1 MKKANQISESIELAI
16 FLAMSGGLM
25 DAYSYLYRGEVFAN
39 AQTGNMLLLGVYASQ
54 GKWHLVLHYLFPV
67 LSFAFGI
74 ALCQFIRFRKIKWI
88 HWRQFTVFIEILL
101 LAFVALIPTKYNL
114 LANSLTS
121 LACGIQVQAF
131 RKIHGNG
138 FATTMCIGNLRSG
151 TDNLMFFFHK
161 KDYSHL
167 EKAFIYYFV
176 IFCFILGAILGN
188 LFLPY
193 LGRYTILISVSFL
206 FLSLMIMFID
216 RESQA

>member
-1 MKKANQISESIELAI
+1 
-16 FLAMSGGLM
+16 M

-54 GKWHLVLHYLFPV
+54 GKWVLSFHYLFPV

-74 ALCQFIRFRKIKWI
+74 ALCQLIRFHKMKWI

-101 LAFVALIPTKYNL
+101 LSFVAFIPTQYNL
-114 LANSLTS
+114 IANSLTS

-151 TDNLMFFFHK
+151 TDNLMTFFHHK
-161 KDYSHL
+161 KSAYL
-167 EKAFIYYFV
+167 EKALLYYFV
-176 IFCFILGAILGN
+176 IFCFILGAIIGN
-188 LFLPY
+188 LCLPY
-193 LGRYTILISVSFL
+193 MHSFTILISVCFL
-206 FLSLMIMFID
+206 FLSLIIMFID
-216 RESQA
+216 REAEK